1 MAKRHED
8 YANMVQRL
16 YAGND
21 ISANHAVCRNIT
33 FQITNACNLR
43 CSYCYEH
50 HKGTERMSI
59 ETGRKIVDYLLDL
72 YEQNTSDFINRRT
85 KAVVLDFIG
94 GEPLLEAALIEKSAT
109 TGLLSASAGVFRL
122 RRLPEFP
129 LPQTENCGFPKRP
142 STFLKS
148 TMN

>member
-94 GEPLLEAALIEKSAT
+94 GEPLLEAALIEKICDYWFAECFRRGVPLAPFTRISFAT
-109 TGLLSASAGVFRL
+109 NG
-122 RRLPEFP
+122 
-129 LPQTENCGFPKRP
+129 
-142 STFLKS
+142 KS
-148 TMN
+148 KKITW